1 MAAQKHV
8 LVIEDNPLICELLVA
23 ILDGRYRVS
32 TAAEGQVGLD
42 RAIAEPPDAILC
54 DVVMPGLHGQQ
65 VAEKLRAHP
74 ATTHIPVVLMSGHGD
89 VLQRDGEDPGMFLQ
103 KPFRPEEVLRVV
115 EKMLLKAQ

>member
-23 ILDGRYRVS
+23 ILQAHYRVS
-32 TAAEGQVGLD
+32 IAAEGQVGLD
-42 RAIAEPPDAILC
+42 RAIADPPDAILC

-65 VAEKLRAHP
+65 VAEKLQAHP
-74 ATTHIPVVLMSGHGD
+74 TTTHIPVALMSGHGD
-89 VLQRDGEDPGMFLQ
+89 VLQRDGDLAMFLQ

-115 EKMLLKAQ
+115 EKMLLKTQ